1 MRIPQNHFETLSK
14 DLIETARHWRNQ
26 PRINRNM
33 FSTNEISQSDQI
45 RWYDSLKDDPAR
57 LYFVFFQ
64 DLRPVGML
72 YFTNIENEVC
82 SWGCY
87 LGEEAVW
94 PGSGLILEIA
104 ALEYAFNHLNVGQLN
119 AEVFEFNGS
128 AQRMHQVFEYPL
140 VGKSTKRYLRDGVEC
155 SLLQYVYLKKDWN
168 EKKDRVLAKLPRQL
182 KEVFSDITFV
192 EK

>member
-1 MRIPQNHFETLSK
+1 MRTPKSHFETLGK
-14 DLIETARHWRNQ
+14 DLIETVRHWRNQ

-33 FSTNEISQSDQI
+33 FSTHEISQSDQI
-45 RWYDSLKDDPAR
+45 RWYDSLKSDPTR

-72 YFTNIENEVC
+72 YFADIGKGAC

-94 PGSGLILEIA
+94 PGSGLILEMA

-119 AEVFEFNGS
+119 AEVFEFNVA
-128 AQRMHQVFEYPL
+128 AQKMHQVFEYPL
-140 VGKSTKRYLRDGVEC
+140 VGKSTKCYFRDGVEC
-155 SLLQYVYLKKDWN
+155 SLLQYVYLKKDWF
-168 EKKDRVLAKLPRQL
+168 EKKDIVLAKLPRQL
-182 KEVFSDITFV
+182 KEVLGGISFT
-192 EK
+192 KR